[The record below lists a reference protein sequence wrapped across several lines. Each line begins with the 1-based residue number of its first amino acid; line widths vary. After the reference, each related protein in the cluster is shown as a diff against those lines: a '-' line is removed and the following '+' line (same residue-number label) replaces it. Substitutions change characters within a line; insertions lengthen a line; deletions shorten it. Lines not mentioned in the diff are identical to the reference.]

1 MKLKVRNYSIVKY
14 FFFYHQILGGLV
26 YSSPDFV
33 GSIEIVNKR
42 GKLVQLEQRNENEN
56 ENTERDYSIAQD
68 HDDAQD
74 EGDKEVYH
82 VMTNS
87 KYVANIAFN
96 KDADTD
102 RKTR

>member
-1 MKLKVRNYSIVKY
+1 M
-14 FFFYHQILGGLV
+14 V

-42 GKLVQLEQRNENEN
+42 GKLVQLEQSN
-56 ENTERDYSIAQD
+56 ENTERDYGIAQD
-68 HDDAQD
+68 HDDALD

-96 KDADTD
+96 KETDND

>member
-1 MKLKVRNYSIVKY
+1 MKLKVRNHLFIDKSL
-14 FFFYHQILGGLV
+14 FFTNHFKGGLV

-42 GKLVQLEQRNENEN
+42 GKLVRLEQRDET
-56 ENTERDYSIAQD
+56 TESDSSVTQD
-68 HDDAQD
+68 HEDAQD

-96 KDADTD
+96 KEADND

>member
-1 MKLKVRNYSIVKY
+1 MVKY
-14 FFFYHQILGGLV
+14 FFFYHQFLGGLV

-33 GSIEIVNKR
+33 GSIEIINKR
-42 GKLVQLEQRNENEN
+42 GKLVQLEQSNET
-56 ENTERDYSIAQD
+56 TERDYSIAQD

-96 KDADTD
+96 KEADTD
-102 RKTR
+102 RKTRSGLL

>member
-1 MKLKVRNYSIVKY
+1 MVC
-14 FFFYHQILGGLV
+14 
-26 YSSPDFV
+26 SSPDFV

-42 GKLVQLEQRNENEN
+42 GKLVRLEQRDET
-56 ENTERDYSIAQD
+56 TESDSSITQD
-68 HDDAQD
+68 HNDGQD

-87 KYVANIAFN
+87 KYVANIGFN
-96 KDADTD
+96 KETDND

>member
-1 MKLKVRNYSIVKY
+1 MVKY
-14 FFFYHQILGGLV
+14 VFFYYQILGGLV

-42 GKLVQLEQRNENEN
+42 GKLVQLEQSN

-68 HDDAQD
+68 NDDAQD

>member
-1 MKLKVRNYSIVKY
+1 MVRY

-42 GKLVQLEQRNENEN
+42 GKLVQLEQSN
-56 ENTERDYSIAQD
+56 ENTERDYSTAQD

>member
-1 MKLKVRNYSIVKY
+1 M
-14 FFFYHQILGGLV
+14 V

-33 GSIEIVNKR
+33 GSIEVVNRR
-42 GKLVQLEQRNENEN
+42 GKLVRLEHRDET
-56 ENTERDYSIAQD
+56 TETHYSIDQD

-74 EGDKEVYH
+74 VADKEVYH

-87 KYVANIAFN
+87 KYVADIAFN
-96 KDADTD
+96 KEADTD

>member
-1 MKLKVRNYSIVKY
+1 M
-14 FFFYHQILGGLV
+14 
-26 YSSPDFV
+26 
-33 GSIEIVNKR
+33 NKR
-42 GKLVQLEQRNENEN
+42 GKLVRLEQRDET
-56 ENTERDYSIAQD
+56 TESDSSITQD

-74 EGDKEVYH
+74 EGDKEAYH

-96 KDADTD
+96 KEADND